1 MLNPISFRHRL
12 HVAVRIF
19 KQWQHPSRANHLRST
34 YWTSRHAIK
43 RKIVPHPSF
52 ARITRTFPDCR
63 ICLWNFFQWLF
74 AIIHDFY
81 PLVMEKHLTDV
92 ISQKPILSGS
102 LTPRSA
108 TASTTYWA
116 NLHLS
121 AQKKEA
127 AFTIITC

>member
-12 HVAVRIF
+12 HVTVRIF

-34 YWTSRHAIK
+34 YRTSWHAIK

-52 ARITRTFPDCR
+52 ARITRTLPDCR
-63 ICLWNFFQWLF
+63 IRLWNFFQWLF

-102 LTPRSA
+102 LDPAGLLPRQLIGP
-108 TASTTYWA
+108 TYIY
-116 NLHLS
+116 LL
-121 AQKKEA
+121 KKKKLPLPL
-127 AFTIITC
+127 